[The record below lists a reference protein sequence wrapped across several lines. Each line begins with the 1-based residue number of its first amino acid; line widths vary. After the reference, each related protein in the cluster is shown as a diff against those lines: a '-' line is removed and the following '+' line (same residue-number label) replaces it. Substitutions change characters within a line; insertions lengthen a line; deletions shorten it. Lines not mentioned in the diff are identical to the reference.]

1 MTEIIKDQGNE
12 SNTVLNNPTGSASTP
27 VMATQIKTAA
37 TTAQTVEYLIYF
49 FFGLIEML
57 LVFRLVFK
65 LAGASTISAVVNFIY
80 GVTGMFILPFEG
92 IFSRGTTQGLETT
105 AVLEPAILVA
115 LVVYAFAA
123 WGIVMLVRIFS
134 GEKQNN

>member
-65 LAGASTISAVVNFIY
+65 LAGASTISAFVNFIY